1 LSSTDTK
8 ISAAGAGAAGAAQTA
23 RKPDW
28 LKVAIPASEGSRM
41 MTRLVG
47 RRGLHTVCD
56 SARCPNKAECWG
68 CGTATFMILGDTC
81 TRNCRFCAVPTGKR
95 GDEPNP
101 DEPRQLAEAIA
112 ELGLRYAVLTS
123 VDRDDLPDRGAGHFA
138 ACVRA
143 IKAANPGVR
152 VEVLTPD
159 YREGEI
165 ELILAEGPDAL
176 DHNVET
182 VPRLQGV
189 RDARA
194 SYAAS
199 LHTLELAASW
209 SPGRPAVV
217 KSSLLLGLGETR
229 DEVLASMDDLRAIGC
244 DAIVLGQYLRPTGAQ
259 VPVVEYVHPDAFA
272 AYAESARE
280 RGFTAV
286 VAGPLARTS
295 YHARQAFGEG
305 TPA

>member
-1 LSSTDTK
+1 
-8 ISAAGAGAAGAAQTA
+8 
-23 RKPDW
+23 
-28 LKVAIPASEGSRM
+28 M
-41 MTRLVG
+41 MTRLVS

-68 CGTATFMILGDTC
+68 CGTATFMILGGTC

-95 GDEPNP
+95 GDEVNP
-101 DEPRQLAEAIA
+101 DEPRQLAEAVA

-123 VDRDDLPDRGAGHFA
+123 VDRDDLADRGAGHFA

-143 IKAANPGVR
+143 IKASNPDVR

-199 LHTLELAASW
+199 LHTLELAATW

-286 VAGPLARTS
+286 VAGSLARTS
-295 YHARQAFGEG
+295 YHAREAFGEG
-305 TPA
+305 GRA